1 MMDNIKTLP
10 DPHMGKAF
18 RTGVPLHRLGE
29 RERSQMTDLICS
41 LEQGE
46 ETYHVCT
53 GDLFDRF
60 AVPNHVLLAV
70 YEAYSEA
77 AVERPDREF
86 FILRG
91 NHDGSR
97 DINRI
102 SSFELLALML
112 RPFKN
117 ITVISDKPA
126 VHAGGLGFIPW
137 HPFKDAEEMA
147 DLRRSLMDGP
157 ETYHVCT
164 GDLFDRFAVPNHIL
178 LAVYESYSVAA
189 CSRPDRQFIILRGN
203 HDGSRDVN
211 KISSFELLALMLRPF
226 KNISVISDKPMIHA
240 SGMGFIPWH
249 PFKDAE
255 EMADIFVTGAKEVG
269 TEIKVVFTHND
280 IEAFGDKVENLIPT
294 KTLSQVTDLIVN
306 GHIHTFIEQ
315 EFDRDGV
322 HVILT
327 GSMQPYTHAENPLGV
342 LYRTLTLAEFD
353 AMPPEDYRDLNIR
366 LLLSPGQD
374 LPTDVDCLS
383 LTSKRLV
390 LDEEGEQVDIEEFMN
405 LDLGG
410 LLAKRLAG
418 NPLADQIMR
427 HFHADETVS

>member
-29 RERSQMTDLICS
+29 REISQ
-41 LEQGE
+41 
-46 ETYHVCT
+46 
-53 GDLFDRF
+53 
-60 AVPNHVLLAV
+60 
-70 YEAYSEA
+70 
-77 AVERPDREF
+77 
-86 FILRG
+86 
-91 NHDGSR
+91 
-97 DINRI
+97 
-102 SSFELLALML
+102 
-112 RPFKN
+112 
-117 ITVISDKPA
+117 
-126 VHAGGLGFIPW
+126 
-137 HPFKDAEEMA
+137 MA

-203 HDGSRDVN
+203 HDASRDAN
-211 KISSFELLALMLRPF
+211 RISSFELLALMLRPF
-226 KNISVISDKPMIHA
+226 KNITVISDKPAVHA
-240 SGMGFIPWH
+240 GGLGFIPWH

-255 EMADIFVTGAKEVG
+255 EMAGEFITGAKDVASEFG

-418 NPLADQIMR
+418 NPLADRIMEK
-427 HFHADETVS
+427 FNADETVS